1 MEYQLALFPLQLVVF
16 PGEAL
21 NLHIFEPRYRQLI
34 TDVEEQHLRFG
45 VPTVIDGGL
54 RPLGTEV
61 SLQGVAKRYPSGEKD
76 VHAVGERIFY
86 LEDFDRTAPGKLYP
100 GGRVRFL
107 PVDVDEDPLLNQ
119 QIVDLT
125 RSIYRELHIERSV
138 RDVEG
143 GFRTYEVAHYV
154 GFTLEQEYKLLTLR
168 AAAERQQYLIDH
180 LRQVALQTDDPLQ
193 IRERARLNGH
203 FKKLT
208 PPGF

>member
-1 MEYQLALFPLQLVVF
+1 MEHRLALFPLQLVVF

-34 TDVEEQHLRFG
+34 TDAEEEGIRFG
-45 VPTVIDGGL
+45 VPTVIEGGL

-61 SLQGVAKRYPSGEKD
+61 SLQGVAKIYPSGEKD
-76 VHAVGERIFY
+76 VHGLGERLFY

-100 GGRVRFL
+100 GGSVRYL
-107 PVDVDEDPLLNQ
+107 PVDTAEDEAANRE
-119 QIVDLT
+119 IVKMT
-125 RSIYRELHIERSV
+125 RQIYRQLGIERRV
-138 RDVEG
+138 READA
-143 GFRTYEVAHYV
+143 GFRTYEIGHYV
-154 GFTLEQEYKLLTLR
+154 GFTLEQEYQLLSLR
-168 AAAERQQYLIDH
+168 EAPERQEFLMEH
-180 LRQVALQTDDPLQ
+180 LRQVGRQTGDPLQ